1 MKNKL
6 LKTIATTFLTGA
18 MLVSALAPAMTV
30 KAETVDTT
38 PIYRLYNPDNGEH
51 LYTTDANERDVLYS
65 SYGWG
70 YEGIA
75 WYASTSGTPVYRLYN
90 NVLCNHLYTTDLNE
104 IKVLTSMPDT
114 AWTVDN
120 NNQPLFYSDGE
131 VPIYRVYN
139 EGLQGMHHLTTD
151 KNEYDTLPTYGWAQE
166 GISLYAISIGEPIVT
181 EYEDIGNAPDGK
193 ATEWYLYDGSRVFI
207 NKDGIQMR
215 QESTTPNTPEEKE
228 KLKYVRSKYDM
239 FNHDKYVEMDNAM
252 YKAMLGEISIEE
264 AESISN
270 AQYPDY
276 DWKLIRVGTDGY
288 PDGYNPDITKYVY
301 DLESIY
307 SDGSDWYWMGI
318 PKF

>member
-18 MLVSALAPAMTV
+18 MLVSAFAPAMTV

-151 KNEYDTLPTYGWAQE
+151 KNEYDTLPQFGWAQE
-166 GISLYAISIGEPIVT
+166 GVSLYAVAIGEPKVT
-181 EYEDIGNAPDGK
+181 DYANGRHGVDDTTSYEAFKNLVYYEDTDG
-193 ATEWYLYDGSRVFI
+193 
-207 NKDGIQMR
+207 DGIADTPMHISDEACR
-215 QESTTPNTPEEKE
+215 KAVELGLSTTDEFLIN
-228 KLKYVRSKYDM
+228 
-239 FNHDKYVEMDNAM
+239 
-252 YKAMLGEISIEE
+252 EI
-264 AESISN
+264 
-270 AQYPDY
+270 
-276 DWKLIRVGTDGY
+276 
-288 PDGYNPDITKYVY
+288 YNGGKGHY
-301 DLESIY
+301 E
-307 SDGSDWYWMGI
+307 YWIDEYGDSTC
-318 PKF
+318 KWVFD